1 MPKRQNENGTPTE
14 ENSKRQER
22 AQRILDSAAD
32 LVKRWGY
39 GKTTIDDI
47 ARQAGVAKGTIY
59 LHWKTREDLFKS
71 LMVREKRALADDIQ
85 QRIAS
90 DPQGATLH
98 GVIKHT
104 MLAILK
110 NPIMKAVFVGDT
122 DMLGEIARMKQRTTH
137 YQERLASFN
146 VYFEVLRSQGLIR
159 TDLSL
164 KQAIYILSAVST
176 GFLLVDPLLPD
187 ELKLSDEEA
196 ADMLAET
203 IRCTFETAQ
212 PTSPQASQAA
222 SQALDHYF
230 DHTMED
236 IREEARQ
243 NLEQSSR
250 ANDTNHF

>member
-1 MPKRQNENGTPTE
+1 MTE
-14 ENSKRQER
+14 ANSKRQER

-59 LHWKTREDLFKS
+59 LHWKTREDLFKA
-71 LMVREKRALADDIQ
+71 LMLREERALADDIQ

-98 GVIKHT
+98 GVIKYT
-104 MLAILK
+104 VLAILK
-110 NPIMKAVFVGDT
+110 NPIMKAVFTGDT
-122 DMLGEIARMKQRTTH
+122 DMLGEIARMKQGITR

-146 VYFEVLRSQGLIR
+146 VYFEILRSQGLIQ
-159 TDLSL
+159 TDFNL
-164 KQAIYILSAVST
+164 KQAIYILSAIST

-203 IRCTFETAQ
+203 IRRTFET
-212 PTSPQASQAA
+212 SQYIPPETAKAA
-222 SQALDHYF
+222 SQAFNAYF
-230 DHTMED
+230 EHGFDDMK
-236 IREEARQ
+236 EEAQ
-243 NLEQSSR
+243 QS
-250 ANDTNHF
+250 T

>member
-1 MPKRQNENGTPTE
+1 MTE
-14 ENSKRQER
+14 AISKRQER

-59 LHWKTREDLFKS
+59 LHWKTREDLFKA
-71 LMVREKRALADDIQ
+71 LMVREERTLADDIQ

-90 DPQGATLH
+90 DPQGAALH
-98 GVIKHT
+98 SVIKHT
-104 MLAILK
+104 VLAILK
-110 NPIMKAVFVGDT
+110 NPIMKAAFMGDT
-122 DMLGEIARMKQRTTH
+122 DMLGEIARMKQKTTR
-137 YQERLASFN
+137 YQEKLMNFN
-146 VYFEVLRSQGLIR
+146 AYLEVLRSQGLIR

-164 KQAIYILSAVST
+164 KQEIYILSAIST

-196 ADMLAET
+196 ADMVAET
-203 IRCTFETAQ
+203 IRRTFETTQ

-222 SQALDHYF
+222 SQAFDHYF
-230 DHTMED
+230 DHTTEG